1 MEFILPPQGFLNI
14 DILIEGFS
22 FITVLFFS
30 IFCIKNY
37 RLNKDKKFLYL
48 GAGFGLITI
57 AQLVIT
63 IVKAVLY
70 YDAAFIG
77 MNGDILIPY
86 NLLNFITVF
95 YNFGIFAYRG
105 LILLGLYTLYRAPKN
120 IFEKDSIIILYL
132 ITIVTIFSKD
142 IMHLFHITELIFL
155 FLIIMKY
162 YEIHNKN
169 KSKGTLILMT
179 AFMGLALSSS
189 IFVVARLMTPIYIV
203 ASLVEL
209 ASYVTLLILIVRI
222 LEHGKNN
229 NKKTKQNGYNI

>member
-1 MEFILPPQGFLNI
+1 MEFILPPRGFLNI
-14 DILIEGFS
+14 DILIEGIS
-22 FITVLFFS
+22 FITVLLFS

-48 GAGFGLITI
+48 GTGFGLITI
-57 AQLVIT
+57 AQLAIT
-63 IVKAVLY
+63 AVKAVLY

-77 MNGDILIPY
+77 MNGEIMIPY
-86 NLLNFITVF
+86 NLLNFVTIF
-95 YNFGIFAYRG
+95 YNLGIFAYRG

-120 IFEKDSIIILYL
+120 IFEKDSLIILYL

-142 IMHLFHITELIFL
+142 IIHLFHITELIFL
-155 FLIIMKY
+155 ILIILKY

-189 IFVVARLMTPIYIV
+189 IFVFAKLMTPIYIIG
-203 ASLVEL
+203 SLMEL
-209 ASYVTLLILIVRI
+209 ASYATLLILIVRI
-222 LEHGKNN
+222 IKYGKN
-229 NKKTKQNGYNI
+229 NKKTKQNGYNL